1 MRVHLTTLCGC
12 HKEMELPERELTH
25 LISIPIAFPTPYTE
39 LGGGRGATYEKRV
52 FELVG
57 YSNYPAAYYEEVKA

>member
-12 HKEMELPERELTH
+12 HKEMELPERGLTRH
-25 LISIPIAFPTPYTE
+25 IVIPITFPTPYTE
-39 LGGGRGATYEKRV
+39 PGGGRGATYEKRV

-57 YSNYPAAYYEEVKA
+57 MSNYPAAYYEEVKS